1 MATSLITPTS
11 ERSLLPLA
19 EVTDRLRIRGQH
31 YVGVKTIP
39 VERIIGSVDRAV
51 DFDRLFHPRRWPLH
65 RRLQALRDAF
75 PHGMVPAI
83 VAYEVDGLYF
93 VVDGHHRVALA
104 HELHM
109 DYIEAEV
116 TAITT
121 SHALTPDVDIRQL
134 IHTEQHRIFKERTGL
149 LVRHPDAR
157 IELSRPG
164 SYRQLLDLVEA
175 HAYQLS
181 VQSGHL
187 IPMEDATADWY
198 DTDYRPA
205 TIAIHQ
211 AKLPHAYKHTTKADL
226 YLWVQAKRR
235 ELRTS
240 ERTTT
245 WAEAAFAVRRD
256 GVPRREQGAFK
267 RERRQP
273 LAPAASTQRAP
284 RTERARRLE
293 LTPSTGVGHSRDSTL
308 PAIRL

>member
-11 ERSLLPLA
+11 EQSLLPLA
-19 EVTDRLRIRGQH
+19 EVTDRLSIRGQH

-51 DFDRLFHPRRWPLH
+51 DFDRLFRPRRLPLLS
-65 RRLQALRDAF
+65 RLQALRDVF
-75 PHGMVPAI
+75 PDGMVPAI

-104 HELHM
+104 HQLHM
-109 DYIEAEV
+109 DYIEADV

-134 IHTEQHRIFKERTGL
+134 IHTEQHRIFKERSGL
-149 LVRHPDAR
+149 LVRHPDAK

-164 SYRQLLDLVEA
+164 GYRQLLDLVEA

-181 VQSGHL
+181 VHSGHL
-187 IPMEDATADWY
+187 VPVEDATADWY
-198 DTDYRPA
+198 ETDYRPA

-211 AKLPHAYKHTTKADL
+211 AKLPHAYQYTTKADL

-235 ELRTS
+235 ELRTTK
-240 ERTTT
+240 RTAT
-245 WAEAAFAVRRD
+245 WTDAALAL
-256 GVPRREQGAFK
+256 RREQRALR
-267 RERRQP
+267 RERRRP
-273 LAPAASTQRAP
+273 LGSAGSTQRNP
-284 RTERARRLE
+284 RDRARRLE
-293 LTPSTGVGHSRDSTL
+293 PAPSIGAGEARHTQ
-308 PAIRL
+308 PC